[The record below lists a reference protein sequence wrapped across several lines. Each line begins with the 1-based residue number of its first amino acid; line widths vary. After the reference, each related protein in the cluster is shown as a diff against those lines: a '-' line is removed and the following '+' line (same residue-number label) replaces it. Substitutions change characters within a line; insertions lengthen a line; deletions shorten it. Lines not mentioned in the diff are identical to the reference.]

1 MEELKGPS
9 EMMRMMIVIKIIA
22 TVEEE
27 SVCDKSRF
35 FLWGEQ
41 YWSLNSGPF

>member
-22 TVEEE
+22 TVEE